1 MWKTE
6 KFFGVSEDTR
16 TFSGDGIKQCP
27 QCLHAP
33 GTVPYRSR
41 PDRKECLKMRW
52 KANPNLIPP
61 GILLR
66 PYRTKETDW
75 LTVKE
80 LCRRAGIPYRVS
92 GGKTLWVAIDP
103 LTVEH
108 FRGLSSQ
115 GETVYVVGGK
125 GLPDRDPDRSIRILE
140 VLAYS
145 FHDWASRECLCGRG
159 FFV

>member
-1 MWKTE
+1 
-6 KFFGVSEDTR
+6 
-16 TFSGDGIKQCP
+16 
-27 QCLHAP
+27 
-33 GTVPYRSR
+33 
-41 PDRKECLKMRW
+41 MRW
-52 KANPNLIPP
+52 KTNPNLIPP

-108 FRGLSSQ
+108 FRGLNSQ
-115 GETVYVVGGK
+115 GETVYVVGGERAAGQRSGQVHPDPGSS
-125 GLPDRDPDRSIRILE
+125 GLLLS
-140 VLAYS
+140 
-145 FHDWASRECLCGRG
+145 
-159 FFV
+159 